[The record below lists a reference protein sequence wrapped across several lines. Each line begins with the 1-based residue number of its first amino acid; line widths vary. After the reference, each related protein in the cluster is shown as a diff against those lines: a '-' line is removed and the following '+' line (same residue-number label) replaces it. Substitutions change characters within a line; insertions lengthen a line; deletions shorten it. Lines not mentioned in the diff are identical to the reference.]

1 MIVKD
6 NRSLDLPAFLFDL
19 DGVIVDTAH
28 YHYLAWSR
36 LAKELGFTFSLQDNE
51 RLKGVSRMRALDI
64 LLKIGQVSA
73 STEEKAAMANRK
85 NQWYVDYL
93 ETLDETHLLPGAHAF
108 IVGSKKMG
116 IKIALGS
123 ASKNARTI
131 LTKLEL
137 LPLFDAIVDGTMT
150 TKAKP
155 DPEVFLLGAQLLQV
169 KTGRCVVF
177 EDAQAGIDAAR
188 AAGMKAVGIGS
199 KENLSE
205 ASLVVPSLAHLNPE
219 TLCQQLSLLQ
229 QQ

>member
-1 MIVKD
+1 MTTKD
-6 NRSLDLPAFLFDL
+6 NRSIGLPAFLFDL
-19 DGVIVDTAH
+19 DGVLVDTAH

-64 LLKIGQVSA
+64 LLEIGRVSA
-73 STEEKAAMANRK
+73 TVEERAAMATKK
-85 NQWYVDYL
+85 NKWYVDYL
-93 ETLDETHLLPGAHAF
+93 ETLDESHLLPGAHGF
-108 IVGSKKMG
+108 IVDAKKMG

-169 KTGRCVVF
+169 EPGQCVVF
-177 EDAQAGIDAAR
+177 EDAQAGIEAACT
-188 AAGMKAVGIGS
+188 AGMKAVGIGS
-199 KENLSE
+199 ENHLSG
-205 ASLVVPSLAHLNPE
+205 AALVVSSLAHLNPE
-219 TLCQQLSLLQ
+219 NLCQQLSLL
-229 QQ
+229 

>member
-1 MIVKD
+1 M
-6 NRSLDLPAFLFDL
+6 NRHINKASPLPVFIFDL
-19 DGVIVDTAH
+19 DGVIVDTAK

-64 LLKIGQVSA
+64 LLEIGGASA
-73 STEEKAAMANRK
+73 TEEERAAMAAKK
-85 NQWYVDYL
+85 NNWYVDYL
-93 ETLDETHLLPGAHAF
+93 ETLDESHLLPGAHAF
-108 IVGSKKMG
+108 IAGSKKMG

-131 LTKLEL
+131 LNKLEL

-155 DPEVFLLGAQLLQV
+155 DPEVFLLGAQLLQAEA
-169 KTGRCVVF
+169 GQCVVF
-177 EDAQAGIDAAR
+177 EDAQAGIEAAR

-199 KENLSE
+199 EDHLSG
-205 ASLVVPSLAHLNPE
+205 AALVVPSLAHLNPE

-229 QQ
+229 KQ